1 MPTINYTFEPNQDV
15 FIIKEYS
22 NGVLSVRAAKILR
35 FKSEVLL
42 TTTNS
47 SYDVRINEE
56 TGTTEV
62 SEDDVFATLTEAVDE
77 YELRLA

>member
-42 TTTNS
+42 TATNS